1 MTTTKKNAKHKRA
14 ASEGS
19 IYFEEKKGLWVAS
32 LRIGYHPK
40 TGKPIRKKRYA
51 KTQQD
56 ALAKLAEIRVKYATV
71 THVDADTITTGQWL
85 IKWFET
91 FSRPKIR
98 ENTQQSYRYILQIA
112 IEEVG
117 QIKLDKLTDVDLQG
131 VIFGRL
137 RHHFRTAQFFRTIIK
152 AALKRAV
159 KSRLL
164 RESPAE
170 DLELPKRPPKRKFA
184 KPTAEAWHTL
194 IEYHSDKY
202 YGWRWILLTEFVTGA
217 RMSELLGLQW
227 EDLSL
232 HRDAHGRL
240 NGSLHIR
247 HALYLGYN
255 DQKGQKRPV
264 LLGPTK
270 TAEGNRI
277 LPIPP
282 DYCQEMLTYRKLQ
295 LEMRLRT
302 QNFQDT
308 GFIFTQQDG
317 RPINPGSFSSYYSMT
332 RKKLGIATTF
342 HMLRHDMASR
352 MKGTGKFDLKDIQ
365 TQLGHSSIQIT
376 MDTYTHI
383 DETQKEQISCWLES
397 GIDEILGRETRIQKG
412 NQ

>member
-1 MTTTKKNAKHKRA
+1 
-14 ASEGS
+14 
-19 IYFEEKKGLWVAS
+19 
-32 LRIGYHPK
+32 
-40 TGKPIRKKRYA
+40 
-51 KTQQD
+51 
-56 ALAKLAEIRVKYATV
+56 
-71 THVDADTITTGQWL
+71 
-85 IKWFET
+85 
-91 FSRPKIR
+91 
-98 ENTQQSYRYILQIA
+98 
-112 IEEVG
+112 
-117 QIKLDKLTDVDLQG
+117 
-131 VIFGRL
+131 
-137 RHHFRTAQFFRTIIK
+137 
-152 AALKRAV
+152 
-159 KSRLL
+159 
-164 RESPAE
+164 
-170 DLELPKRPPKRKFA
+170 
-184 KPTAEAWHTL
+184 
-194 IEYHSDKY
+194 
-202 YGWRWILLTEFVTGA
+202 
-217 RMSELLGLQW
+217 MSELLGLQW